1 MGFVAHPWLSVAWH
15 VSRMMPTRLCARLLR
30 GPAQAGTARRS
41 LHRSGDSIVQDGE
54 REQLEHR
61 ITEQHD
67 IIQCILREKRDLI
80 SHIEDYVPS
89 SFRF

>member
-1 MGFVAHPWLSVAWH
+1 
-15 VSRMMPTRLCARLLR
+15 
-30 GPAQAGTARRS
+30 